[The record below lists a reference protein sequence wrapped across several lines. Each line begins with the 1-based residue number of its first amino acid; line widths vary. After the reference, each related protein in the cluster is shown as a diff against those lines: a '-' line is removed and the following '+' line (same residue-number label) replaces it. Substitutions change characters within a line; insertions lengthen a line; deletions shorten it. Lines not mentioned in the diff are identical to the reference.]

1 MMTRLKPLSGAVVS
15 VRAEASASNIY
26 NKSTTA
32 LESMFYVVGDNTKRG
47 FSLYILSPK
56 LLCLVF

>member
-1 MMTRLKPLSGAVVS
+1 MMTRLKPLFGAIVS

-47 FSLYILSPK
+47 FLSFGN
-56 LLCLVF
+56 LFS